1 MAESEGF
8 EPPEPVKA
16 QQFSRLSHSTAL
28 ATLLKLMAVPFV
40 ARVKRERRMAG
51 SVGFEPTH
59 DGIKTRCLT
68 TWLRPN
74 ALLNYKFQTIPAC
87 RQAGISNKF

>member
-1 MAESEGF
+1 
-8 EPPEPVKA
+8 
-16 QQFSRLSHSTAL
+16 
-28 ATLLKLMAVPFV
+28 MAVPFV
-40 ARVKRERRMAG
+40 AQVKRERRMAG

-74 ALLNYKFQTIPAC
+74 KLSNNSFYILIYFLNFDKSWRPVKFYSIDISFTRTKNFQLFIIILLLYN
-87 RQAGISNKF
+87 